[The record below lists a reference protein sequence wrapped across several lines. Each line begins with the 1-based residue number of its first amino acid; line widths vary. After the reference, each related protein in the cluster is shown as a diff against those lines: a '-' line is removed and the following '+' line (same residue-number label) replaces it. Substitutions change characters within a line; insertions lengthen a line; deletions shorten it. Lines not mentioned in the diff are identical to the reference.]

1 MSFEESIREIFQQE
15 LEKFKQSVT
24 PSPTENDWLS
34 EYPNM
39 LTTAHVREILG
50 IKQTKMS
57 ELMNRSDFPVFKLA
71 GTRIPKHKFIIWIE
85 NNTRWIEDNTQSNR
99 KII

>member
-24 PSPTENDWLS
+24 PAPTENEWLS

-39 LTTAHVREILG
+39 LTTSHVMEILG
-50 IKQTKMS
+50 IKRAKLS

-71 GTRIPKHKFIIWIE
+71 GTKVPKHKFIIWIE
-85 NNTRWIEDNTQSNR
+85 NNTRWIEDNAQSSR